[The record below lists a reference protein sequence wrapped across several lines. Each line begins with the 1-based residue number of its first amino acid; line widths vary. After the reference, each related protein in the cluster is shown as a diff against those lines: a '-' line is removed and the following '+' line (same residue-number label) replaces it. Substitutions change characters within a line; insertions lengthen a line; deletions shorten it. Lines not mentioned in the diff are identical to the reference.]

1 MYHPDFL
8 YDYHSQYFEEPQ
20 DSHKSDLEI
29 LMEDFNA
36 TLTYSHP
43 GYLYNYQSQHFEE
56 PQESYNFDFE
66 TLMEDFDATLTHSR
80 LEPMIEHFVEIQNIQ
95 IETLRQ
101 LNNVV
106 ESLET
111 SSKALE
117 TQISLLAQTPL
128 GPFPE
133 KHANIVT
140 IYSEGQ
146 IENPKESDEVEESN
160 NVVEESFG
168 EQRVE
173 IEKNP
178 PTPPER
184 EVVEEVEKEA
194 PYVVPSP
201 YNPPIPFS
209 QRPVEAKIDSQS
221 KTYVEVLENIYT
233 NAPLSEVPRKK
244 RKLEDPETSEI
255 ISVKKGRVAFE
266 VVDEKTESK
275 LEKLIHRIEPE
286 PPPHVQNS
294 EPPSRSKK
302 RKGQGYVRWLDK
314 WPWKPKKII

>member
-1 MYHPDFL
+1 
-8 YDYHSQYFEEPQ
+8 
-20 DSHKSDLEI
+20 
-29 LMEDFNA
+29 
-36 TLTYSHP
+36 
-43 GYLYNYQSQHFEE
+43 
-56 PQESYNFDFE
+56 
-66 TLMEDFDATLTHSR
+66 
-80 LEPMIEHFVEIQNIQ
+80 MIEHFVEIQNIQ

-178 PTPPER
+178 LTPPER

-266 VVDEKTESK
+266 VVDEKTEPK

-302 RKGQGYVRWLDK
+302 RKGEGYVRWLDK

>member
-1 MYHPDFL
+1 
-8 YDYHSQYFEEPQ
+8 
-20 DSHKSDLEI
+20 
-29 LMEDFNA
+29 
-36 TLTYSHP
+36 
-43 GYLYNYQSQHFEE
+43 
-56 PQESYNFDFE
+56 
-66 TLMEDFDATLTHSR
+66 
-80 LEPMIEHFVEIQNIQ
+80 
-95 IETLRQ
+95 
-101 LNNVV
+101 
-106 ESLET
+106 
-111 SSKALE
+111 
-117 TQISLLAQTPL
+117 LLAQTPL

-160 NVVEESFG
+160 NVVEESSG

-194 PYVVPSP
+194 PYVAPPP
-201 YNPPIPFS
+201 YNPPIPFP

-221 KTYVEVLENIYT
+221 KTYVEVPENIYT

-266 VVDEKTESK
+266 VVDEKTEPK